1 MAAVAG
7 ALGGPRGGAVRPR
20 RGAARRVHRAARR
33 AAARRAAGR
42 RDARRAAPGH
52 RPRDHPRR
60 RALPRAREA
69 RRDHQPHR
77 RASRCPTRW
86 RRSNAVLALGDD
98 RPAARGARVEPA
110 RRADPRAPSATRA
123 PARARSP
130 RRGEPSLEA
139 FLPRRGEGLVLSAS
153 DIDTYRT
160 CPLKYKFARVFRI
173 PNEPTLNQRF
183 GIVVHQVLER
193 YHQSGGG
200 SVDELLGLL
209 DAVVATRRPGRR
221 RRGAPAA
228 REGRDRAAPLRG
240 APPDRGRRAG
250 LVREVLHVP
259 AGPAHAA
266 RARRPRRPPARG
278 RLRADRL
285 QDRPPE
291 ERGAAARRRAAQPL
305 RARRA
310 RGVGRR
316 VARCSPTSTCS
327 TTRRSRCPAAT
338 STGTWIGET
347 VLEVADGIGSQGF
360 EPTPSYAAC
369 AICDYRIACPARPR
383 YGPLADR
390 DPLADP

>member
-1 MAAVAG
+1 M
-7 ALGGPRGGAVRPR
+7 
-20 RGAARRVHRAARR
+20 
-33 AAARRAAGR
+33 
-42 RDARRAAPGH
+42 
-52 RPRDHPRR
+52 
-60 RALPRAREA
+60 
-69 RRDHQPHR
+69 
-77 RASRCPTRW
+77 
-86 RRSNAVLALGDD
+86 
-98 RPAARGARVEPA
+98 
-110 RRADPRAPSATRA
+110 
-123 PARARSP
+123 
-130 RRGEPSLEA
+130 
-139 FLPRRGEGLVLSAS
+139 LSAS

-209 DAVVATRRPGRR
+209 DASLAARRPRRR

-240 APPDRGRRAG
+240 ALPHRGRRAG
-250 LVREVLHVP
+250 LVREVVHVP

-285 QDRPPE
+285 QDGPPE
-291 ERGAAARRRAAQPL
+291 ERGAAARRRAAQRSTRSP
-305 RARRA
+305 RARRGTSS
-310 RGVGRR
+310 RP
-316 VARCSPTSTCS
+316 CSPTSTCS
-327 TTRRSRCPAAT
+327 TTRRCRCPAGDVDARR
-338 STGTWIGET
+338 IGET

-369 AICDYRIACPARPR
+369 AICDYRIACPAAER
-383 YGPLADR
+383 
-390 DPLADP
+390 